1 MWSPGGHSGRLK
13 EAQESNAYKVPRSVT
28 KPKSDNPK
36 WLVPTFTTFLVVGLL
51 WILVYYIRAAQYPFE
66 IGNIN
71 IFIGFA
77 ALLVA
82 MGLATRWK

>member
-1 MWSPGGHSGRLK
+1 MAVSKKRNN
-13 EAQESNAYKVPRSVT
+13 SNAYKVPRSAT

-36 WLVPTFTTFLVVGLL
+36 WLVPTFSTLLVLGLL
-51 WILVYYIRAAQYPFE
+51 WILVYYISRGQYPLD

-77 ALLVA
+77 MLLAA
-82 MGLATRWK
+82 MGLLTRWK